1 MKTELTSYRKIWDIG
16 WPIAISL
23 YAESIVSV
31 TDTAFLGRVG
41 EVALGGSA
49 IGGLFYVLLLM
60 VGHGFTTGVQILIAR
75 RFGEKDNHAIS
86 VIFDNGLY
94 FISLIS
100 LLFIALIIFTGKY
113 FLSLIVASHEIMVAA
128 DTYLSYRIFGL
139 LFTASIL
146 LFRSLF
152 TGIHYTR
159 YLSIAS
165 IIMASVNII
174 LDYGLIFG
182 NFGLPEWGIKGAAI
196 ATAIAEGCGML
207 FLLIVIMT
215 TKPFKPYKL
224 FKWVKPQWDIIKSTL
239 SVSSFVMLQFLLTMG
254 VWFAFFI
261 VIEKMGERELAIS
274 NIGRSVYMFLMIPAW
289 ALGSVTNTLVSNA
302 LGEKKPEKV
311 LPLTFKIIRLS
322 AVILLCVI
330 LPAAVF
336 PHTVLGLFSNDTGL
350 IAAAIPTYYTIL
362 VALFFFSLIFILFNA
377 VLGTGNTKIT
387 LLIEVITLTFY
398 MSYTWLIA
406 IHFKQPLHIVWTA
419 ELVYA
424 VFMGSLSYLY
434 LKKGNWREIKI

>member
-41 EVALGGSA
+41 EVALGGAA

-75 RFGEKDNHAIS
+75 RFGEKDNHAIGA
-86 VIFDNGLY
+86 IFDNGLY
-94 FISLIS
+94 FVSIIS
-100 LLFIALIIFTGKY
+100 LLFIFLIVFTGRY
-113 FLSLIVASHEIMVAA
+113 FLTLIVSSPEILEAA
-128 DTYLSYRIFGL
+128 HTYLSYRIFGL
-139 LFTASIL
+139 FFTASIL

-152 TGIHYTR
+152 TGIQYTR
-159 YLSIAS
+159 FLSIAS
-165 IIMASVNII
+165 IIMAVVNII

-182 NFGLPEWGIKGAAI
+182 NLGLPEMGIKGAAI
-196 ATAIAEGCGML
+196 ASAIAEGCGML
-207 FLLIVIMT
+207 FLLIIIMS
-215 TKPFKPYKL
+215 TKPFKPYQL
-224 FKWVKPQWDIIKSTL
+224 FKWVKPQWEIIKSTL
-239 SVSSFVMLQFLLTMG
+239 NVSSFIMLQFLLTMG

-261 VIEKMGERELAIS
+261 IIEKIGERELAIS

-289 ALGSVTNTLVSNA
+289 ALGSVASTLVSNA
-302 LGEKKPEKV
+302 LGEKKPENV
-311 LPLTFKIIRLS
+311 LPITFKIIRLS
-322 AVILLCVI
+322 ALILLSVI

-336 PHTVLGLFSNDTGL
+336 PGAVLGLFTNDASM
-350 IAAAIPTYYTIL
+350 ISAAIPTYYTIL

-377 VLGTGNTKIT
+377 VLGTGNTKMT
-387 LLIEVITLTFY
+387 LVIEIITLTFY
-398 MSYTWLIA
+398 MLYTWFIA
-406 IHFKQPLHIVWTA
+406 IHLQQPLHIVWTA

-424 VFMGSLSYLY
+424 VFMGGLSYWY
-434 LKKGNWREIKI
+434 LKKGNWREVKI